1 MIKLGIIGA
10 GGIARKMSQTIRMMN
25 ESGNNKVQLYGIAS
39 RTPEKAQ
46 AFAAEN
52 GVEKAYGSYGE
63 LAADPDIG
71 LIYIAVPHSHH
82 LETAKL
88 CLEHGK
94 PLLVEK
100 AFTANAQQAKE
111 LLTLAEKK
119 DVFVTEA
126 IWTRY
131 QPMRRIINDKLA
143 SGVIGEPKM
152 LSANL
157 GKPISHKERIR
168 RGELAGGVLLDMGV
182 YALNFAEMVFGRA
195 AGVTA
200 TCSKNELGMDMND
213 AYTLTFADGKIAS
226 LYASAESVLDSDGV
240 IYGTEGYLRVR
251 NINNPEAIFVYDKG
265 NQLLQTI
272 DAPAQLTGY
281 EYEVEETADAIA
293 AGLSECASMPHAETL
308 HVMELMDEI
317 RRQLSVVYPFE

>member
-25 ESGNNKVQLYGIAS
+25 ESGNDKVQLYGIAS